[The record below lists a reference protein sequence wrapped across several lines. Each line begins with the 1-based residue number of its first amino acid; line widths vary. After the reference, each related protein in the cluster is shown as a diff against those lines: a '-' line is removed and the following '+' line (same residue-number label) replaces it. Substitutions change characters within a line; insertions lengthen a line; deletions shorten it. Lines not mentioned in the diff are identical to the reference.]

1 MEKLVSFEGL
11 AVTQT
16 ELKKYIDKQIED
28 SIAETVVQEDSFLK
42 FPVVGKKDAVYIDT
56 TTNKSYRF
64 DEEKLKYYVIGT
76 DYEDIKVIKGNF

>member
-42 FPVVGKKDAVYIDT
+42 FPVVGKKDALYIDT

-64 DEEKLKYYVIGT
+64 DEERLKYYIIGT
-76 DYEDIKVIKGNF
+76 DYEDIKVIRGNF